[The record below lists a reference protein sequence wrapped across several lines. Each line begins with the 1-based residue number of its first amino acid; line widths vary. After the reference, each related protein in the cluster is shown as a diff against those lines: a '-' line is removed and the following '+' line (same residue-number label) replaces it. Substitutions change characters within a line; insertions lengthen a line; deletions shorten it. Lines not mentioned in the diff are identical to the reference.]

1 MHHYALLSLFVLF
14 IGKHFIVD
22 YVLQYPYMIEQK
34 GTYGAIGGLHHSA
47 LHGFGT
53 FIIMLFFV
61 GPFNSM
67 LASLIDAVTHYHI
80 DYFKQ
85 NITKH
90 YTTNDRMFW
99 IALGLDQA
107 LHYITYA
114 FILGVFVV

>member
-14 IGKHFIVD
+14 IGKHFVVD

-34 GTYGAIGGLHHSA
+34 GTYGAMGGIDHSA
-47 LHGFGT
+47 LHGVGT
-53 FIIMLFFV
+53 FLIMLGFV
-61 GPFNSM
+61 NPF
-67 LASLIDAVTHYHI
+67 LAMVAAGIDFVTHYHI

-85 NITKH
+85 NVTSH

-99 IALGLDQA
+99 IGLGLDQA

-114 FILGVFVV
+114 VIIGIFVA